1 MSKRSLWILIGV
13 VVGVAVAI
21 VTAIFVTGLLLAT
34 DAKDGDEIC
43 QREARADSCTDLT
56 PEVIGDLMQMELP
69 DSVTVESSEYQQFQ
83 DWHLEATFVVPPE
96 DVAAWE
102 ETLGSY
108 PAPTTEQCLGKP
120 NLGPDQVCAM
130 ISAEEGDGEQRS
142 FIRADQ
148 ADGSVKVAVEAIGF

>member
-21 VTAIFVTGLLLAT
+21 VTAIFVSGLLLAT

-83 DWHLEATFVVPPE
+83 DWHLEATFVVPSGRVGE
-96 DVAAWE
+96 WEASLGQYAAPDRE
-102 ETLGSY
+102 ACHGL
-108 PAPTTEQCLGKP
+108 PD
-120 NLGPDQVCAM
+120 LGPDQECAGTD
-130 ISAEEGDGEQRS
+130 STGPTQYRYA
-142 FIRADQ
+142 RAGL
-148 ADGSVKVAVEAIGF
+148 ADGSVRVAVDVVSF